1 MARHVKVFFGKVHD
15 GDDETAASD
24 HLSKKI
30 YDAISAVT
38 TIHSV
43 TISKYGTQAV
53 AVVVYDD

>member
-15 GDDETAASD
+15 GDDETAGTD

-30 YDAISAVT
+30 YDAISTAT

-43 TISKYGTQAV
+43 TISKYGTQALV
-53 AVVVYDD
+53 TVVWDT

>member
-15 GDDETAASD
+15 GDSETSASD

-30 YDAISAVT
+30 YDAISGAT

-43 TISKYGTQAV
+43 TISKYGTQAMGMV
-53 AVVVYDD
+53 IYDD